1 MTVEIKLSSL
11 TVNVFESAII
21 NHPQN
26 QILHCLMWPWHA
38 PGSPRR
44 HVCTDNSLSAL
55 LLLFNM
61 SHDLLFRC
69 KARVVFQNVTNGKH
83 PEKHRLSKTQNG
95 LWFWKLR
102 NKNLITKQFY
112 LPSTI
117 SSAPYLAVGC
127 LEFGT
132 KLPFFWRTVPK
143 AASTALGNVPL
154 VRGR

>member
-21 NHPQN
+21 NHPKN

-83 PEKHRLSKTQNG
+83 PEKHRMACGFGSCGIKILLPNNSICHRRY
-95 LWFWKLR
+95 LR
-102 NKNLITKQFY
+102 RPIL
-112 LPSTI
+112 
-117 SSAPYLAVGC
+117 
-127 LEFGT
+127 
-132 KLPFFWRTVPK
+132 R
-143 AASTALGNVPL
+143 L
-154 VRGR
+154 VV